1 MNRKILMKLPQKFV
15 FGLSVLALSITAM
28 AAGTHAP
35 KPDSQQGDGRV
46 SAFYTWQEVIPATP
60 GKLLR
65 SEPLE
70 KTLSLPNAASAQRI
84 LYTSTDGIDNK
95 TPIVVSGTLFL
106 PKGKAPAG
114 GWPVASWGHGTVGVA
129 DVCAPSW
136 QGRSYRDVQYLSR
149 WLDEGYAIVA
159 TDYQG
164 LGVPGGH
171 PLLNNRMAA
180 YGILDAAKA
189 VVAGV
194 PGLANKVLIVGQSQG
209 GAGAFA
215 SAAYAPTYAP
225 DLGVKGSIGTGV
237 IYTVSAK
244 NVGEQDVN
252 KVDASLAYGFYTL
265 LAAQQYDPSINP
277 KDFYTDKALPLFEQA
292 RTSCLAALVSD
303 VVGVGLTP
311 ANAKKDYQG
320 DQLAA
325 WQKQVSYPTLKLAQ
339 PIFIGTGAED
349 KTPAASTQVA
359 LMQDACKTGSVVE
372 GHLYKGLGHSE
383 TVNASLK
390 DSVPFAHKVINDQPI
405 TPICSPSVQ

>member
-1 MNRKILMKLPQKFV
+1 MKLPASLA
-15 FGLSVLALSITAM
+15 FGLSALALSIGAM
-28 AAGTHAP
+28 AAETFAP
-35 KPDSQQGDGRV
+35 KPDPQQGDGRV
-46 SAFYTWQEVIPATP
+46 SAFYTWSKAIPATP

-70 KTLSLPNAASAQRI
+70 QALSLPHAASAQRI
-84 LYTSTDGIDNK
+84 LYTSLDGIDGK
-95 TPIVVSGTLFL
+95 TPIVVSGALFI

-129 DVCAPSW
+129 DICAPSW
-136 QGRSYRDVQYLSR
+136 AGRSYRDVQYLNR

-194 PGLANKVLIVGQSQG
+194 PGLADKVLIIGQSQG

-215 SAAYAPTYAP
+215 AGAYAATYAP
-225 DLGVKGSIGTGV
+225 KLGVKGSIGTGV
-237 IYTVSAK
+237 IYTVGSK
-244 NVGEQDVN
+244 NVGEQDQN
-252 KVDASLAYGFYTL
+252 KVDPALAYGFYTL
-265 LAAQQYDPSINP
+265 LAAQQYDPSIDP
-277 KDFYTDKALPLFEQA
+277 RDFYTDKALPLFEQA
-292 RTSCLAALVSD
+292 RSSCLSSLVSD
-303 VVGVGLTP
+303 VVGTGLTP

-320 DQLAA
+320 DQLKPWLA
-325 WQKQVSYPTLKLAQ
+325 QVSYPTLKLAQ

-349 KTPAASTQVA
+349 KTPAAATQVA
-359 LMQDACKTGSVVE
+359 LMQDACKAGSVVQ

-390 DSVPFAHKVINDQPI
+390 DSIPFARQVISGQPV
-405 TPICSPSVQ
+405 TANCSPSVQ

>member
-1 MNRKILMKLPQKFV
+1 MKLPVSFAL
-15 FGLSVLALSITAM
+15 GLSALALSI
-28 AAGTHAP
+28 AAVAADTFAP
-35 KPDSQQGDGRV
+35 RPDPQQGDGRV
-46 SAFYTWQEVIPATP
+46 SAFYTWSKAIPATP

-65 SEPLE
+65 SEPLDSA
-70 KTLSLPNAASAQRI
+70 LSLPNAASAQRI
-84 LYTSTDGIDNK
+84 LYTSLDGIDGK
-95 TPIVVSGTLFL
+95 TPIVVSGALFI

-129 DVCAPSW
+129 DICAPSW
-136 QGRSYRDVQYLSR
+136 AGRSYRDVQYLNR

-215 SAAYAPTYAP
+215 AGAYAATYAP

-237 IYTVSAK
+237 IYTIGAQ

-252 KVDASLAYGFYTL
+252 KVDPALAYGFYTL
-265 LAAQQYDPSINP
+265 LAAQQYDPSIDP
-277 KDFYTDKALPLFEQA
+277 RDFYTDKALPLFEQA
-292 RTSCLAALVSD
+292 RSSCLSALVSD
-303 VVGVGLTP
+303 VVGSGLTP

-320 DQLAA
+320 DQLKA
-325 WQKQVSYPTLKLAQ
+325 WLAQVSYPTLKLAQ

-359 LMQDACKTGSVVE
+359 LMQDACKAGSVVQ

-383 TVNASLK
+383 TVNASLR
-390 DSVPFAHKVINDQPI
+390 DSIPFARQVISGQPV
-405 TPICSPSVQ
+405 TPICNPSVQ

>member
-1 MNRKILMKLPQKFV
+1 MKLPASLAFS
-15 FGLSVLALSITAM
+15 LSALAFSIGAM
-28 AAGTHAP
+28 AADTFAP
-35 KPDSQQGDGRV
+35 KPDPQQGDGRV
-46 SAFYTWQEVIPATP
+46 SSFYTWSKAIPATP

-70 KTLSLPNAASAQRI
+70 QALSLPNAASAQRI
-84 LYTSTDGIDNK
+84 LYTSLDGIDGK
-95 TPIVVSGTLFL
+95 TPIVVSGALFT

-129 DVCAPSW
+129 DICAPSW
-136 QGRSYRDVQYLSR
+136 AGRSYRDVQYLNR
-149 WLDEGYAIVA
+149 WLEEGYAIVA

-194 PGLANKVLIVGQSQG
+194 PGLADKVLIIGQSQG

-215 SAAYAPTYAP
+215 AGAYAATYAP

-237 IYTVSAK
+237 IYTVGSK
-244 NVGEQDVN
+244 NVGEQDPN
-252 KVDASLAYGFYTL
+252 KVDPALAYGFYTL
-265 LAAQQYDPSINP
+265 LAAQQYDPSIDP
-277 KDFYTDKALPLFEQA
+277 RDFYTDKALPLFEQA
-292 RTSCLAALVSD
+292 RTTCLSSLVSD
-303 VVGVGLTP
+303 VVGTGLTP

-320 DQLAA
+320 DKLKPWLA
-325 WQKQVSYPTLKLAQ
+325 QVSYPTLKLAQ

-349 KTPAASTQVA
+349 KTPAAATQVA
-359 LMQDACKTGSVVE
+359 LMQDACKAGSVVQ

-390 DSVPFAHKVINDQPI
+390 DSIPFARQVINGLPV
-405 TPICSPSVQ
+405 TPNCSPTVQ

>member
-1 MNRKILMKLPQKFV
+1 MKLPVSFAL
-15 FGLSVLALSITAM
+15 GLSALALSI
-28 AAGTHAP
+28 AAVAADTFAP
-35 KPDSQQGDGRV
+35 RPDPQQGDGRV
-46 SAFYTWQEVIPATP
+46 SAFYTWSKAIPATP

-65 SEPLE
+65 SEPLDSA
-70 KTLSLPNAASAQRI
+70 LSLPNAASAQRI
-84 LYTSTDGIDNK
+84 LYTSLDGIDGK
-95 TPIVVSGTLFL
+95 TPIVVSGALFI

-129 DVCAPSW
+129 DICAPSW
-136 QGRSYRDVQYLSR
+136 AGRSYRDVQYLDR
-149 WLDEGYAIVA
+149 WLAEGYAIVA

-215 SAAYAPTYAP
+215 AGAYAATYAP

-237 IYTVSAK
+237 IYTIGAK

-252 KVDASLAYGFYTL
+252 KVDPALAYGFYTL
-265 LAAQQYDPSINP
+265 LAAQQYDPSIDP
-277 KDFYTDKALPLFEQA
+277 RDFYTDKALPLFEQA
-292 RTSCLAALVSD
+292 RSSCLSALVSD
-303 VVGVGLTP
+303 VVGSGLTP

-320 DQLAA
+320 DQLKA
-325 WQKQVSYPTLKLAQ
+325 WLAQVSYPTLKLAQ

-359 LMQDACKTGSVVE
+359 LMQDACKAGSVVQ

-383 TVNASLK
+383 TVNASLR
-390 DSVPFAHKVINDQPI
+390 DSIPFARQVISGQPV
-405 TPICSPSVQ
+405 TPICNPSVQ

>member
-1 MNRKILMKLPQKFV
+1 MKLPVSFAL
-15 FGLSVLALSITAM
+15 GLSALALSI
-28 AAGTHAP
+28 AAVAADTFAP
-35 KPDSQQGDGRV
+35 RPDPQQGDGRV
-46 SAFYTWQEVIPATP
+46 SAFYTWSKAIPAIP

-65 SEPLE
+65 SEPLDSA
-70 KTLSLPNAASAQRI
+70 LSLPNAASAQRI
-84 LYTSTDGIDNK
+84 LYTSLDGIDGK
-95 TPIVVSGTLFL
+95 TPIVVSGALFI

-114 GWPVASWGHGTVGVA
+114 GWPVASWGHGTVGIA
-129 DVCAPSW
+129 DICAPSW
-136 QGRSYRDVQYLSR
+136 AGRSYRDVQYLNR

-215 SAAYAPTYAP
+215 AGAYAATYAP

-237 IYTVSAK
+237 IYTIGAK

-252 KVDASLAYGFYTL
+252 KVDPALAYGFYTL
-265 LAAQQYDPSINP
+265 LAAQQYDPSIDP
-277 KDFYTDKALPLFEQA
+277 RDFYTDKALPLFEQA
-292 RTSCLAALVSD
+292 RSSCLSALVSD
-303 VVGVGLTP
+303 VVGSGLTP

-320 DQLAA
+320 DQLKA
-325 WQKQVSYPTLKLAQ
+325 WLAQVSYPTLKLAQ

-359 LMQDACKTGSVVE
+359 LMQDACKAGSVVQ

-383 TVNASLK
+383 TVNASLR
-390 DSVPFAHKVINDQPI
+390 DSIPFARQVISGQPV
-405 TPICSPSVQ
+405 TPICNPSVQ

>member
-1 MNRKILMKLPQKFV
+1 MKLPVTFAL
-15 FGLSVLALSITAM
+15 GLSALALSI
-28 AAGTHAP
+28 AAVAADTFAP
-35 KPDSQQGDGRV
+35 KPDPQQGDGRV
-46 SAFYTWQEVIPATP
+46 SAFYTWSKAIPATP

-65 SEPLE
+65 SEPLDSA
-70 KTLSLPNAASAQRI
+70 LSLPNAASAQRI
-84 LYTSTDGIDNK
+84 LYTSLDGIDGK
-95 TPIVVSGTLFL
+95 TPIVVSGALFI

-129 DVCAPSW
+129 DICAPSW
-136 QGRSYRDVQYLSR
+136 AGRSYRDVQYLNR

-180 YGILDAAKA
+180 YGILDAARA

-215 SAAYAPTYAP
+215 AGAYAATYAP

-237 IYTVSAK
+237 IYTIGAK

-252 KVDASLAYGFYTL
+252 KVDPALAYGFYTL
-265 LAAQQYDPSINP
+265 LAAQQYDPSIDP
-277 KDFYTDKALPLFEQA
+277 RDFYTDKALPLFEQA
-292 RTSCLAALVSD
+292 RSSCLSALVSD
-303 VVGVGLTP
+303 VVGSGLTP

-320 DQLAA
+320 DQLKA
-325 WQKQVSYPTLKLAQ
+325 WQAQVSYPTLKLAQ

-359 LMQDACKTGSVVE
+359 LMQDACKAGSVVQ

-383 TVNASLK
+383 TVNASLR
-390 DSVPFAHKVINDQPI
+390 DSIPFARQVISGQPV
-405 TPICSPSVQ
+405 TPICNPSVQ

>member
-1 MNRKILMKLPQKFV
+1 MKLSAKFT
-15 FGLSVLALSITAM
+15 FGLSLLALSLSAL
-28 AAGTHAP
+28 AGPTYAP
-35 KPDSQQGDGRV
+35 KPDPLQGDGRV
-46 SAFYTWQEVIPATP
+46 SAFYTWQDAIPPTP

-70 KTLSLPNAASAQRI
+70 ATLSLPNAASAQRI
-84 LYTSTDGIDNK
+84 LYSSTDGIDGK
-95 TPIVVSGTLFL
+95 TPVVVSGTLFL

-114 GWPVASWGHGTVGVA
+114 GWPVVSWGHGTVGVA

-149 WLDEGYAIVA
+149 WLDEGFAIVA

-180 YGILDAAKA
+180 YGILDAKA

-215 SAAYAPTYAP
+215 SAAYASTYAP

-237 IYTVSAK
+237 IYTIGAK
-244 NVGEQDVN
+244 NVGEQDPN

-277 KDFYTDKALPLFEQA
+277 RDFYTDKALPLFEQA
-292 RTSCLAALVSD
+292 RTSCLASLVSD

-320 DQLAA
+320 SQLAA
-325 WQKQVSYPTLKLAQ
+325 WQKQVSYPTLKTAQ
-339 PIFIGTGAED
+339 PVFIGTGAED
-349 KTPAASTQVA
+349 KTPAAATQVA
-359 LMQDACKTGSVVE
+359 LMQDACKAGSVVE

-390 DSVPFAHKVINDQPI
+390 DSVPFAHKVINGQAI
-405 TPICSPSVQ
+405 TPVCNPSVQ

>member
-1 MNRKILMKLPQKFV
+1 MKLPVTFAL
-15 FGLSVLALSITAM
+15 GLSALALSI
-28 AAGTHAP
+28 AAVAADTFAP
-35 KPDSQQGDGRV
+35 KPDPQQGDGRI
-46 SAFYTWQEVIPATP
+46 SAFYTWSKAIPATP

-65 SEPLE
+65 SEPLDSA
-70 KTLSLPNAASAQRI
+70 LSLPNAASAQRI
-84 LYTSTDGIDNK
+84 LYTSLDGIDGK
-95 TPIVVSGTLFL
+95 TPIVVSGALFI

-129 DVCAPSW
+129 DICAPSW
-136 QGRSYRDVQYLSR
+136 AGRSYRDVQYLNR

-180 YGILDAAKA
+180 YGILDAARA

-215 SAAYAPTYAP
+215 AGAYAATYAP

-237 IYTVSAK
+237 IYTIGAQ

-252 KVDASLAYGFYTL
+252 KVDPALAYGFYTL
-265 LAAQQYDPSINP
+265 LAAQQYDPSIDP
-277 KDFYTDKALPLFEQA
+277 RDFYTDKALPLFEQA
-292 RTSCLAALVSD
+292 RSSCLSALVSD
-303 VVGVGLTP
+303 VVGSGLTP

-320 DQLAA
+320 DQLKA
-325 WQKQVSYPTLKLAQ
+325 WLAQVSYPTLKLAQ

-359 LMQDACKTGSVVE
+359 LMQDACKAGSVVQ

-383 TVNASLK
+383 TVNASLR
-390 DSVPFAHKVINDQPI
+390 DSIPFARQVISGQPV
-405 TPICSPSVQ
+405 TPICNPSVQ

>member
-1 MNRKILMKLPQKFV
+1 MKLPASLI
-15 FGLSVLALSITAM
+15 FGLSALALSIGAM
-28 AAGTHAP
+28 AAETYAP
-35 KPDSQQGDGRV
+35 KPDPQQGDGRV
-46 SAFYTWQEVIPATP
+46 SAFYTWTKAIPATP

-70 KTLSLPNAASAQRI
+70 QALSLPNAASAQRL
-84 LYTSTDGIDNK
+84 LYTSLDGIDGK
-95 TPIVVSGTLFL
+95 TPIVVSGALFI

-129 DVCAPSW
+129 DICAPSW
-136 QGRSYRDVQYLSR
+136 AGRSYRDVQYLNR

-194 PGLANKVLIVGQSQG
+194 PGLADKVLIIGQSQG

-215 SAAYAPTYAP
+215 AGAYAATYAP
-225 DLGVKGSIGTGV
+225 KLGVKGSIGTGV
-237 IYTVSAK
+237 IYTVGAK
-244 NVGEQDVN
+244 NVGEQDQD
-252 KVDASLAYGFYTL
+252 KVDPALAYGFYTL
-265 LAAQQYDPSINP
+265 LAAQQYDPSIDP
-277 KDFYTDKALPLFEQA
+277 RDFYTDKALPLFEQA
-292 RTSCLAALVSD
+292 RTSCLSALVSD
-303 VVGVGLTP
+303 VVGTGLTP
-311 ANAKKDYQG
+311 ANAKKDYKG
-320 DQLAA
+320 DQLKPWLA
-325 WQKQVSYPTLKLAQ
+325 QVSYPTLKLAQ

-349 KTPAASTQVA
+349 KTPAATTQVA
-359 LMQDACKTGSVVE
+359 LMQDACKASSVVQ

-390 DSVPFAHKVINDQPI
+390 DSIPFARQVISDQPV
-405 TPICSPSVQ
+405 TPNCSPSVQ

>member
-1 MNRKILMKLPQKFV
+1 MKLPASLV
-15 FGLSVLALSITAM
+15 FGLSALALSIGAM
-28 AAGTHAP
+28 AAETYAP
-35 KPDSQQGDGRV
+35 KPDTQQGDGRV
-46 SAFYTWQEVIPATP
+46 SAFYTWSKAIPATP

-70 KTLSLPNAASAQRI
+70 QALSLPHAASAQRI
-84 LYTSTDGIDNK
+84 LYTSLDGIDGK
-95 TPIVVSGTLFL
+95 TPIVVSGALFI

-129 DVCAPSW
+129 DICAPSW
-136 QGRSYRDVQYLSR
+136 AGRSYRDVQYLNR

-194 PGLANKVLIVGQSQG
+194 PGLADKVLIIGQSQG

-215 SAAYAPTYAP
+215 AGAYAATYAP
-225 DLGVKGSIGTGV
+225 KLGVKGSIGTGV
-237 IYTVSAK
+237 IYTVGSK
-244 NVGEQDVN
+244 SVGEQDQN
-252 KVDASLAYGFYTL
+252 KVDPALAYGFYTL
-265 LAAQQYDPSINP
+265 LAAQQYDPSIDP
-277 KDFYTDKALPLFEQA
+277 RDFYTDKALPLFEQA
-292 RTSCLAALVSD
+292 RSSCLSSLVSD
-303 VVGVGLTP
+303 VVGTGLTP

-320 DQLAA
+320 DQLKPWLA
-325 WQKQVSYPTLKLAQ
+325 QVSYPTLKLAQ

-349 KTPAASTQVA
+349 KTPAAATQVA
-359 LMQDACKTGSVVE
+359 LMQDACKAGSVVQ

-390 DSVPFAHKVINDQPI
+390 DSIPFARQVISGQPV
-405 TPICSPSVQ
+405 TPNCSPSVQ

>member
-1 MNRKILMKLPQKFV
+1 MKLPASLV
-15 FGLSVLALSITAM
+15 FGLSALALSVGAM
-28 AAGTHAP
+28 AAETYAP
-35 KPDSQQGDGRV
+35 KPDPQQGDGRV
-46 SAFYTWQEVIPATP
+46 SAFYTWSKAIPATP

-65 SEPLE
+65 TEPLDQA
-70 KTLSLPNAASAQRI
+70 LSLPNAASAQRI
-84 LYTSTDGIDNK
+84 LYTSLDGIDGK
-95 TPIVVSGTLFL
+95 TPVVVSGALFI

-129 DVCAPSW
+129 DICAPSW
-136 QGRSYRDVQYLSR
+136 AGRSYRDVQYLNR

-194 PGLANKVLIVGQSQG
+194 PGLADKVLIIGQSQG

-215 SAAYAPTYAP
+215 AGAYAATYAP
-225 DLGVKGSIGTGV
+225 KLGVKGSIGTGV
-237 IYTVSAK
+237 IYTVGSK
-244 NVGEQDVN
+244 NVGEQDPD
-252 KVDASLAYGFYTL
+252 KVDPALAYGFYTL
-265 LAAQQYDPSINP
+265 LAAQQYDPSIDP
-277 KDFYTDKALPLFEQA
+277 RDFYTDKALPLFEQA
-292 RTSCLAALVSD
+292 RTSCLSALVSD
-303 VVGVGLTP
+303 VVGTGLTP
-311 ANAKKDYQG
+311 ANAKKDYKG
-320 DQLAA
+320 DQLKPWLA
-325 WQKQVSYPTLKLAQ
+325 QVSYPTLKLAQ

-349 KTPAASTQVA
+349 KTPAAATQVA
-359 LMQDACKTGSVVE
+359 LMQDACKAGSVVQ

-390 DSVPFAHKVINDQPI
+390 DSIPFARQVISGQPV
-405 TPICSPSVQ
+405 TPNCSPSVQ

>member
-1 MNRKILMKLPQKFV
+1 MKLPVSFAL
-15 FGLSVLALSITAM
+15 GLSALALSITAV
-28 AAGTHAP
+28 AADTFAP
-35 KPDSQQGDGRV
+35 RPDPQQGDGRV
-46 SAFYTWQEVIPATP
+46 SAFYTWSKAIPATP

-65 SEPLE
+65 SEPLDRA
-70 KTLSLPNAASAQRI
+70 LSLPNAASAQRI
-84 LYTSTDGIDNK
+84 LYTSLDGIDGK
-95 TPIVVSGTLFL
+95 TPIVVSGALFI

-114 GWPVASWGHGTVGVA
+114 GWPVASWGHGTVGIA
-129 DVCAPSW
+129 DICAPSW
-136 QGRSYRDVQYLSR
+136 AGRSYRDVQYLNR

-215 SAAYAPTYAP
+215 AGAYAATYAP
-225 DLGVKGSIGTGV
+225 NLGVKGSIGTGV
-237 IYTVSAK
+237 IYTIGAK
-244 NVGEQDVN
+244 NVGEQDEN
-252 KVDASLAYGFYTL
+252 KVDPALAYGFYTL
-265 LAAQQYDPSINP
+265 LAAQQYDPSIDP
-277 KDFYTDKALPLFEQA
+277 RDFYTDKALPLFEQA
-292 RTSCLAALVSD
+292 RSSCLSALVSD
-303 VVGVGLTP
+303 VVGSGLTP

-320 DQLAA
+320 DQLKA
-325 WQKQVSYPTLKLAQ
+325 WLAQVSYPTLKLAQ

-359 LMQDACKTGSVVE
+359 LMQDACKAGSVVQ

-383 TVNASLK
+383 TVNASLR
-390 DSVPFAHKVINDQPI
+390 DSIPFARQVISGQPV
-405 TPICSPSVQ
+405 TPICNPSVQ

>member
-1 MNRKILMKLPQKFV
+1 MKLPVTFAL
-15 FGLSVLALSITAM
+15 GLSALALSI
-28 AAGTHAP
+28 AAVAADTFAP
-35 KPDSQQGDGRV
+35 KPDPQQGDGRV
-46 SAFYTWQEVIPATP
+46 SAFYTWSKAIPATP

-65 SEPLE
+65 SEPLDSA
-70 KTLSLPNAASAQRI
+70 LSLPNAASAQRI
-84 LYTSTDGIDNK
+84 LYTSLDGIDGK
-95 TPIVVSGTLFL
+95 TPIVVSGALFI

-129 DVCAPSW
+129 DICAPSW
-136 QGRSYRDVQYLSR
+136 AGRSYRDVQYLNR
-149 WLDEGYAIVA
+149 WLDKGYAIVA

-180 YGILDAAKA
+180 YGILDAARA

-215 SAAYAPTYAP
+215 AGAYAATYAP

-237 IYTVSAK
+237 IYTIGAK

-252 KVDASLAYGFYTL
+252 KVDPALAYGFYTL
-265 LAAQQYDPSINP
+265 LAAQQYDPSIDP
-277 KDFYTDKALPLFEQA
+277 RDFYTDKALPLFEQA
-292 RTSCLAALVSD
+292 RSSCLSALVSD
-303 VVGVGLTP
+303 VVGSGLTP

-320 DQLAA
+320 DQLKA
-325 WQKQVSYPTLKLAQ
+325 WLAQVSYPTLKLAQ

-359 LMQDACKTGSVVE
+359 LMQDACKAGSVVQ

-383 TVNASLK
+383 TVNASLR
-390 DSVPFAHKVINDQPI
+390 DSIPFARQVISGQPV
-405 TPICSPSVQ
+405 TPICNPSVQ

>member
-1 MNRKILMKLPQKFV
+1 MNLSKRFT
-15 FGLSVLALSITAM
+15 FGLSLLALSMSAL
-28 AAGTHAP
+28 AADVHVP
-35 KPDSQQGDGRV
+35 KPDPLQGDGRV
-46 SAFYTWQEVIPATP
+46 SAFYTWQHVIPATA

-84 LYTSTDGIDNK
+84 LYSSTDGIDNK

-114 GWPVASWGHGTVGVA
+114 GWPVASWGHGTVGIA

-194 PGLANKVLIVGQSQG
+194 PGLANKVLIIGQSQG

-237 IYTVSAK
+237 IYTVGAK
-244 NVGEQDVN
+244 NVGEQDPN

-277 KDFYTDKALPLFEQA
+277 KDFYTEKALPLFEQA
-292 RTSCLAALVSD
+292 RTSCLASLVSD

-325 WQKQVSYPTLKLAQ
+325 WQKQVSYPTLKLTQ

-390 DSVPFAHKVINDQPI
+390 DSVPFARKVINDQPV
-405 TPICSPSVQ
+405 TPICNPSVQ

>member
-1 MNRKILMKLPQKFV
+1 MKLPVSFAL
-15 FGLSVLALSITAM
+15 GLSALALSI
-28 AAGTHAP
+28 AAVAADTFAP
-35 KPDSQQGDGRV
+35 RPDPQQGDGRV
-46 SAFYTWQEVIPATP
+46 SAFYTWSKAIPAIP

-65 SEPLE
+65 SEPLDSA
-70 KTLSLPNAASAQRI
+70 LSLPNAASAQRI
-84 LYTSTDGIDNK
+84 LYTSLDGIDGK
-95 TPIVVSGTLFL
+95 TPIVVSGALFI

-129 DVCAPSW
+129 DICAPSW
-136 QGRSYRDVQYLSR
+136 AGRSYRDVQYLNR

-215 SAAYAPTYAP
+215 AGAYAATYAP

-237 IYTVSAK
+237 IYTIGAK

-252 KVDASLAYGFYTL
+252 KVDPALAYGFYTL
-265 LAAQQYDPSINP
+265 LAAQQYDPSIDP
-277 KDFYTDKALPLFEQA
+277 RDFYTDKALPLFEQA
-292 RTSCLAALVSD
+292 RSSCLSALVSD
-303 VVGVGLTP
+303 VVGSGLTP

-320 DQLAA
+320 DQLKA
-325 WQKQVSYPTLKLAQ
+325 WLAQVSYPTLKLAQ

-359 LMQDACKTGSVVE
+359 LMQDACKAGSVVQ

-383 TVNASLK
+383 TVNASLR
-390 DSVPFAHKVINDQPI
+390 DSIPFARQVISGQPV
-405 TPICSPSVQ
+405 TPICNPSVQ

>member
-1 MNRKILMKLPQKFV
+1 MKLPASLI
-15 FGLSVLALSITAM
+15 FGLSALALSIGAM
-28 AAGTHAP
+28 AAETYAP
-35 KPDSQQGDGRV
+35 KPDPQQGDGRV
-46 SAFYTWQEVIPATP
+46 SAFYTWSKAIPATP

-65 SEPLE
+65 SEPLDQA
-70 KTLSLPNAASAQRI
+70 LSLPNAASAQRI
-84 LYTSTDGIDNK
+84 LYTSLDGIDGK
-95 TPIVVSGTLFL
+95 TPIVVSGALFI

-129 DVCAPSW
+129 DICAPSW
-136 QGRSYRDVQYLSR
+136 AGRSYRDVQYLNR

-194 PGLANKVLIVGQSQG
+194 PGLADKVLIIGQSQG

-215 SAAYAPTYAP
+215 AGAYAATYAP
-225 DLGVKGSIGTGV
+225 KLGVKGSIGTGV
-237 IYTVSAK
+237 IYTVGSK
-244 NVGEQDVN
+244 NVGEQDQN
-252 KVDASLAYGFYTL
+252 KVDPALAYGFYTL
-265 LAAQQYDPSINP
+265 LAAQQYDPSIDP
-277 KDFYTDKALPLFEQA
+277 RDFYTDKALPLFEQA
-292 RTSCLAALVSD
+292 RTSCLSALVSD
-303 VVGVGLTP
+303 VVGTGLTP

-320 DQLAA
+320 DQLKPWLA
-325 WQKQVSYPTLKLAQ
+325 QVSYPTLKLAQ

-349 KTPAASTQVA
+349 KTPAAATQVA
-359 LMQDACKTGSVVE
+359 LMQDACKAGSVVQ

-390 DSVPFAHKVINDQPI
+390 DSIPFARQVISGQPV
-405 TPICSPSVQ
+405 TPNCSPSVQ

>member
-1 MNRKILMKLPQKFV
+1 MKLPASLV
-15 FGLSVLALSITAM
+15 FGLSALALSIGAM
-28 AAGTHAP
+28 AAETYAP
-35 KPDSQQGDGRV
+35 KPDPQQGDGRV
-46 SAFYTWQEVIPATP
+46 SSFYTWTKAIPATP

-70 KTLSLPNAASAQRI
+70 QALSLPNAASAQRI
-84 LYTSTDGIDNK
+84 LYTSLDGIDGK
-95 TPIVVSGTLFL
+95 TPIVVSGALFI

-129 DVCAPSW
+129 DICAPSW
-136 QGRSYRDVQYLSR
+136 AGRSYRDVQYLNR

-194 PGLANKVLIVGQSQG
+194 PGLADKVLIIGQSQG

-215 SAAYAPTYAP
+215 AGAYAATYAP
-225 DLGVKGSIGTGV
+225 NLGVKGSIGTGV
-237 IYTVSAK
+237 IYTVGAK
-244 NVGEQDVN
+244 SVGEQDQD
-252 KVDASLAYGFYTL
+252 KVDPALAYGFYTL
-265 LAAQQYDPSINP
+265 LAAQQYDPSIDP
-277 KDFYTDKALPLFEQA
+277 RDFYTDKALPLFEQA
-292 RTSCLAALVSD
+292 RTSCLSSLVSD
-303 VVGVGLTP
+303 VVGTGLTP
-311 ANAKKDYQG
+311 ANAKKDYKG
-320 DQLAA
+320 DKLKP
-325 WQKQVSYPTLKLAQ
+325 WQAQVSYPTLKLAQ

-349 KTPAASTQVA
+349 KTPAAATQVA
-359 LMQDACKTGSVVE
+359 LMQDACKAGSVVQ

-390 DSVPFAHKVINDQPI
+390 DSIPFARQVISGQPV
-405 TPICSPSVQ
+405 TPNCSPSVQ

>member
-1 MNRKILMKLPQKFV
+1 MKLPASLV
-15 FGLSVLALSITAM
+15 FGLSALALSIGAM
-28 AAGTHAP
+28 AAETYAP
-35 KPDSQQGDGRV
+35 KPDTQQGDGRV
-46 SAFYTWQEVIPATP
+46 SAFYTWSKAIPATP

-70 KTLSLPNAASAQRI
+70 QALSLPHAASAQRI
-84 LYTSTDGIDNK
+84 LYTSLDGIDGK
-95 TPIVVSGTLFL
+95 TPIVVSGALFI

-129 DVCAPSW
+129 DICAPSW
-136 QGRSYRDVQYLSR
+136 AGRSYRDVQYLNR

-194 PGLANKVLIVGQSQG
+194 PGLADKVLIIGQSQG

-215 SAAYAPTYAP
+215 AGAYAATYAP
-225 DLGVKGSIGTGV
+225 KLGVKGSIGTGV
-237 IYTVSAK
+237 IYTVGSK
-244 NVGEQDVN
+244 NVGEQDQN
-252 KVDASLAYGFYTL
+252 KVDPALAYGFYTL
-265 LAAQQYDPSINP
+265 LAAQQYDPSIDP
-277 KDFYTDKALPLFEQA
+277 RDFYTDQALPLFEQA
-292 RTSCLAALVSD
+292 RSSCLSSLVSD
-303 VVGVGLTP
+303 VVGTGLTP

-320 DQLAA
+320 DQLKPWLA
-325 WQKQVSYPTLKLAQ
+325 QVSYPTLKLAQ

-349 KTPAASTQVA
+349 KTPAAATQVA
-359 LMQDACKTGSVVE
+359 LMQDACKAGSVVQ

-390 DSVPFAHKVINDQPI
+390 DSIPFARQVISGQPV
-405 TPICSPSVQ
+405 TPNCSPSVQ

>member
-1 MNRKILMKLPQKFV
+1 MKLPVSIV
-15 FGLSVLALSITAM
+15 FGLSALAFSIGAL
-28 AAGTHAP
+28 AADTYAP
-35 KPDSQQGDGRV
+35 KPDPQQGDGRV
-46 SAFYTWQEVIPATP
+46 SSFYTWSKAIPATP

-65 SEPLE
+65 SEPLDSA
-70 KTLSLPNAASAQRI
+70 LSLPNAASAQRI
-84 LYTSTDGIDNK
+84 LYTSLDGIDGK
-95 TPIVVSGTLFL
+95 TPIVVSGALFI
-106 PKGKAPAG
+106 PKGPAPAG

-129 DVCAPSW
+129 DICAPSW
-136 QGRSYRDVQYLSR
+136 AGRSYRDVQYLNR
-149 WLDEGYAIVA
+149 WLEEGYAIVA

-194 PGLANKVLIVGQSQG
+194 PGLADKVLIIGQSQG

-215 SAAYAPTYAP
+215 AGAYAATYAP
-225 DLGVKGSIGTGV
+225 KLGVKGSIGTGV
-237 IYTVSAK
+237 IYTVGSK
-244 NVGEQDVN
+244 NVGEQDQN
-252 KVDASLAYGFYTL
+252 KVDPALAYGFYTL
-265 LAAQQYDPSINP
+265 LAAQQYDPSIDP
-277 KDFYTDKALPLFEQA
+277 RDFYTDKALPLFEQA
-292 RTSCLAALVSD
+292 RTSCLSALVSD
-303 VVGVGLTP
+303 VVGTGLTP

-320 DQLAA
+320 DQLKPWLA
-325 WQKQVSYPTLKLAQ
+325 QVSYPTLKLAQ

-349 KTPAASTQVA
+349 KTPAAATQVA
-359 LMQDACKTGSVVE
+359 LMQDACKAGSVVQ

-390 DSVPFAHKVINDQPI
+390 DSIPFARQVISGQPV